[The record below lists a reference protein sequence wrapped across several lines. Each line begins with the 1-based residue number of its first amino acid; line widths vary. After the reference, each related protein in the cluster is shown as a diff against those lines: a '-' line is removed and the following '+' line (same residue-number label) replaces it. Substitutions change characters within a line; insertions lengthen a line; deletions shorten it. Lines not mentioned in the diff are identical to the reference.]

1 MLKRKVIISIVAER
15 AFDNIQHFLSKL
27 GIEGN
32 FLNLIKNIFKNPT
45 DNIITNGEQLKA

>member
-1 MLKRKVIISIVAER
+1 MSTVAER
-15 AFDNIQHFLSKL
+15 AFDNIQHSLSKL

-45 DNIITNGEQLKA
+45 DNVITNGEHLKA